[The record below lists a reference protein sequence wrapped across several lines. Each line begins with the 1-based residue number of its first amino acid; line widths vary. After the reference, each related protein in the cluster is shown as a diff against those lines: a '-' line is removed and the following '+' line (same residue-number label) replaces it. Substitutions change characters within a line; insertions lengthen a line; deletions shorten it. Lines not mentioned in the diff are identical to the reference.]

1 VLFHEIKSRER
12 RGESGCWD
20 NKHFAVFV
28 KKPEHPPMSPREKK
42 LLTERGNAVLKQE
55 LIGTFR
61 E

>member
-1 VLFHEIKSRER
+1 
-12 RGESGCWD
+12 
-20 NKHFAVFV
+20 
-28 KKPEHPPMSPREKK
+28 MSPREKK